1 MELHSE
7 IGQKRSGIS
16 GAFSFEALVSYY
28 VLSGLLKSVMEY
40 YEINLPID
48 ITVFFMGLIIL
59 SMVNEWLNKKDFL
72 KVDNESALLLLFFI
86 LFYVWMAV
94 SLIYTPSSNYAFQ
107 KVFKSLTNIIF
118 IIIILRGNFNT
129 SRFFKVSFILIL
141 LILIWFLPIRFLYI
155 SGQSPKGYWFTREIM
170 GLYLHISMPLGMF
183 LLYYLSSKNNFSE
196 KRLINQVL
204 YGIALIGLLLLAAR
218 GPILFFVIVYVMYFI
233 LYGKIKVAINKNH
246 ILYSILGISIFL
258 VLLLIYK
265 EEFFELFSLTL
276 NRFELIFSGLKSSEN
291 DFGSS
296 INGRFELI
304 SQATGIIFASISNFL
319 FGTGIGSFGIL
330 TIGEDIRHYP
340 HNFVLE
346 IWCELGLI
354 GIIIFLSIVFIS
366 IRKIRFSFS
375 NLNIFPILYILL
387 NFMKSGSLSDMRLLF
402 TVLAIYFITTNK
414 PAIR

>member
-1 MELHSE
+1 MEPHSE

-16 GAFSFEALVSYY
+16 VAFSFEALVSYY

-72 KVDNESALLLLFFI
+72 KVDNEAALLILFFI

-94 SLIYTPSSNYAFQ
+94 SLIYTPSSSYAFQ

-118 IIIILRGNFNT
+118 VIIILRGHFNT

-141 LILIWFLPIRFLYI
+141 LILVWFLPIRFLYI

-196 KRLINQVL
+196 KRLIDHVL

-218 GPILFFVIVYVMYFI
+218 GPILFFVIVYVMYLI
-233 LYGKIKVAINKNH
+233 LNGKIKVAIKRKH
-246 ILYSILGISIFL
+246 ILFSILGISVFL
-258 VLLLIYK
+258 VIILIYK

-276 NRFELIFSGLKSSEN
+276 NRFALIFSGLKSSAN

-354 GIIIFLSIVFIS
+354 GIFIFLSIVVIS
-366 IRKIRFSFS
+366 IRKIRFSFN